1 MLELHKYKH
10 VDWKPSPVVALA
22 TSVDGTAIAAG
33 RGNGS
38 IEIWVVSPGSVGWHC
53 ELTIPGKKDASVSC
67 LLWCPSR
74 FSKRGRLFSSGLDGL
89 IAEWDLQMLQIKEV
103 LNSYGGSVWQMA
115 LEPLDKIS
123 GHEDGACAM
132 DSSDQDSAISTDDI
146 SDSEDYKKLSMSSD
160 HEDFQG
166 GSRVAVGCD
175 DGCVRLFTVNDG
187 ESFLYRKS
195 FPRVQGRILAVSWSS
210 DGRRVISG
218 GSDGCI
224 RCWDARHMRELY
236 RITVGL
242 GGAGNGSSL
251 CIWSILVLRDGTIV
265 SGDSSG
271 STQFWDGIQGTLLQA
286 HTGHKADVLA
296 LAASPNHHSVFA
308 AGADGQ
314 VVQYQ
319 FVPESK
325 VLADSVRTNNIG
337 IGVALGS
344 RWVFVGSKR
353 NHTHDVNA
361 LVVACPPV
369 SEDLDKKSKP
379 RSERKKLKKPW
390 SEQGQ
395 KVSAGA
401 GVIPMLVSGGN
412 DAKLFTYPANAFLA
426 FHAHDICFAPQRT
439 PISLAL
445 RVNLQHGLIMMAQ
458 HEHQVEIW
466 KVTINASNKQVS
478 STSLV
483 NPSTVESP
491 TLPGKRKMP
500 DGSGPDSKR
509 RMANGH
515 LTKGKSRTEGSCNG
529 QEIMCND
536 LTVTSSK
543 GRVKGSPPELLARI
557 KCKAAENI
565 ICSAISDTGNYI
577 AISDQSRPRLYE
589 LEQQCP
595 TGTSGPNAWCIK
607 KRALPPDIPSAHCM
621 IFCGSSLLLLAVQG
635 IAVWVVDIES
645 TAVIHKFALGR
656 DPAENHDSDVPP
668 LTSMCASSDQKWLAI
683 VNSRGF
689 LSVFNLEAFRLHWN
703 VPPLDGNYVTSICF
717 QPGDDGILSVTM
729 NSNVLYMLDV
739 NTKKFCEWSKKNS
752 HRLPRSFLEFPGGV
766 QRLSFC
772 PSAKSKNAV
781 AYSSKAICLID
792 FEKPVPQDHCS
803 TSNDVEKSHL
813 SNGVA
818 QSGKVAMALE
828 NGGHA
833 GSSKNFIIVP
843 FKNPVLF
850 VGYVMD
856 KSLLVVEKPWL
867 EAVEH
872 LPPPVYRHLY
882 GT

>member
-1 MLELHKYKH
+1 
-10 VDWKPSPVVALA
+10 
-22 TSVDGTAIAAG
+22 
-33 RGNGS
+33 
-38 IEIWVVSPGSVGWHC
+38 
-53 ELTIPGKKDASVSC
+53 
-67 LLWCPSR
+67 
-74 FSKRGRLFSSGLDGL
+74 
-89 IAEWDLQMLQIKEV
+89 
-103 LNSYGGSVWQMA
+103 MA
-115 LEPLDKIS
+115 VEPLDGIS
-123 GHEDGACAM
+123 GHEDGACAI
-132 DSSDQDSAISTDDI
+132 DSSDQDSAISTDDD
-146 SDSEDYKKLSMSSD
+146 SDSKDCKKLSRSSD
-160 HEDFQG
+160 RDDLQG
-166 GSRVAVGCD
+166 GLRVAVGCD
-175 DGCVRLFTVNDG
+175 DGCVRLFTINDG
-187 ESFLYRKS
+187 ESFVYKKS

-236 RITVGL
+236 RITAGL
-242 GGAGNGSSL
+242 GGAGIGSYL

-271 STQFWDGIQGTLLQA
+271 NTQFWDGMQGTLLQA
-286 HTGHKADVLA
+286 HAGHKADVLA

-325 VLADSVRTNNIG
+325 VLADSVKKNDTG

-344 RWVFVGSKR
+344 RWVFVGSKQ

-369 SEDLDKKSKP
+369 SEHLEDLHKKSKP
-379 RSERKKLKKPW
+379 RSRRKKLKKPW
-390 SEQGQ
+390 TEHGQ
-395 KVSAGA
+395 KVSGVV

-426 FHAHDICFAPQRT
+426 FHPHDICFAPQRT
-439 PISLAL
+439 PISIAL
-445 RVNLQHGLIMMAQ
+445 SLNLQHELIMMAQ

-466 KVTINASNKQVS
+466 KVTMNASNKQVS
-478 STSLV
+478 STSVV

-491 TLPGKRKMP
+491 PRPGKRKMP
-500 DGSGPDSKR
+500 DGSKPDSKL

-515 LTKGKSRTEGSCNG
+515 LKKGKFRTEDLCNG
-529 QEIMCND
+529 QVSMCND
-536 LTVTSSK
+536 LSVTSSK
-543 GRVKGSPPELLARI
+543 GKVKGSSPELLARI

-565 ICSAISDTGNYI
+565 TCSAISDTGNYI

-595 TGTSGPNAWCIK
+595 TGTSAPTTWCIK
-607 KRALPPDIPSAHCM
+607 KRGLPSDIPSAHCM
-621 IFCGSSLLLLAVQG
+621 IFCGSSLLLLAVRG
-635 IAVWVVDIES
+635 SAVWVVDIES

-656 DPAENHDSDVPP
+656 NPSENHDSDVPP
-668 LTSMCASSDQKWLAI
+668 LTNMCTSSDQKWLAI

-689 LSVFNLEAFRLHWN
+689 ISVFNLEAFRLHWN

-717 QPGDDGILSVTM
+717 QPGDYGILSVTT
-729 NSNVLYMLDV
+729 NSNVLFMLNV
-739 NTKKFCEWSKKNS
+739 NSKNFCEWSKKNS

-766 QRLSFC
+766 QGLSFY
-772 PSAKSKNAV
+772 PSGKSNSAV

-792 FEKPVPQDHCS
+792 FEKPVPQDNGLTS
-803 TSNDVEKSHL
+803 TDVEKSHF

-818 QSGKVAMALE
+818 HTGKVAMVLE
-828 NGGHA
+828 NGGHT

-850 VGYVMD
+850 VGYVME